1 MGINTEHINTG
12 RIDTGGVW
20 IIVPAFNE
28 STVIGEV
35 ITQLR
40 SEFSHVVCVDDG
52 SSDDTA
58 STALAAGAHVV
69 RHPVNLGQ
77 GAAIQTGVE
86 YARRQPGDAG
96 QLLHLLHDLAQR
108 AAIEFGGQGHVALAL
123 IARELRGTAAHLDV
137 GHSG

>member
-28 STVIGEV
+28 SAVIGEV

-58 STALAAGAHVV
+58 STALDRKSTRLNSSH
-69 RHPVNLGQ
+69 
-77 GAAIQTGVE
+77 IQKSRMPSS
-86 YARRQPGDAG
+86 A
-96 QLLHLLHDLAQR
+96 
-108 AAIEFGGQGHVALAL
+108 
-123 IARELRGTAAHLDV
+123 
-137 GHSG
+137 